1 MPLITFEAAGLTADV
16 KVKLIRELTRTAAE
30 ITGIPKE
37 SFFMAVRDIP
47 ADDIAIG
54 GVTVSELSKK
64 YYADK
69 AAHHAE

>member
-30 ITGIPKE
+30 ITGIPQE

-54 GVTVSELSKK
+54 GVTVNELKKK
-64 YYADK
+64 YNDK
-69 AAHHAE
+69 QSKALC